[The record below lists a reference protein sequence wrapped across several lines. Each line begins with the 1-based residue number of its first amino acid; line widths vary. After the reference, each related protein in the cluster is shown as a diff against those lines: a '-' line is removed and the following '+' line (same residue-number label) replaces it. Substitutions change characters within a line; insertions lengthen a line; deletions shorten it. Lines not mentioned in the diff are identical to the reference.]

1 MIGDSPFEL
10 NIDKLSIEKVCNNH
24 KNKNKNNP
32 KEFLLNWIS
41 CINTS
46 ITISTDMTSNDYK
59 DSILELAKLCI
70 YKEIISN
77 NEPISDTVHKLLIDE
92 NNSEEFKDLIS
103 KKVYNLY
110 LKLENIQS
118 VHVDIQEY
126 FKRHISAEYINMY
139 INYIQD
145 NSEINQEINTDLQD
159 ISTYYL
165 MNIEESAY
173 ELSDLY
179 TKTENNKVL
188 IEFSTEYII
197 KNLSS
202 IREASNY
209 IRKAESEGVDI
220 ITINNNL
227 LSIIPKEYLK
237 LLSTITINN
246 TSIYEERKLSS
257 FIHNTMEKI
266 LNMEELTD
274 PEQKLSKVDNLQYNM
289 RNITDNFYIS
299 LSNIVNDSNPSI
311 VQDVIELV
319 NTYSNDQI
327 SEFNKSIQDI
337 NERTGTLIK
346 NKNQKREELIKIE
359 SGVEYNIQNTT
370 KLNEINEINSKI
382 SKLNDLK
389 DIISICKSNW
399 ESEISI
405 LNKEISGFKT
415 NPSNMYTSQTNYIIN
430 SIKAYKNKIIQS
442 KSNIFTYLF
451 GNSIKYYVN
460 IIQVTAIVL
469 FICIYICVAYFLLN
483 SNVYV

>member
-1 MIGDSPFEL
+1 MIGSSPFEL
-10 NIDKLSIEKVCNNH
+10 TIDKLSIEKVYNND
-24 KNKNKNNP
+24 KNKYKNNP

-41 CINTS
+41 CINRS
-46 ITISTDMTSNDYK
+46 ITVSSDMLSNDEK
-59 DSILELAKLCI
+59 NTVLELAKLYV

-92 NNSEEFKDLIS
+92 NTSEEFKNLIS
-103 KKVYNLY
+103 AKVYDLY

-118 VHVDIQEY
+118 VYINVQEY

-145 NSEINQEINTDLQD
+145 NSEINQDINTDLQD

-165 MNIEESAY
+165 MNIEESVY

-179 TKTENNKVL
+179 TKSENNKVL
-188 IEFSTEYII
+188 IECGTEYII

-202 IREASNY
+202 IKEASNY

-220 ITINNNL
+220 STINTNL
-227 LSIIPKEYLK
+227 ISIIPKEYLK
-237 LLSTITINN
+237 LLSTIITNN

-274 PEQKLSKVDNLQYNM
+274 PEQKLSQLDNLQYNM
-289 RNITDNFYIS
+289 RSITDNFYIS

-311 VQDVIELV
+311 VQDIIELV

-327 SEFNKSIQDI
+327 SEFNKSIQD
-337 NERTGTLIK
+337 TDKKTQALIK
-346 NKNQKREELIKIE
+346 HKNQMREELIKIQ
-359 SGVEYNIQNTT
+359 SDIQYNIHNNT
-370 KLNEINEINSKI
+370 KSNEINAIKSEISE
-382 SKLNDLK
+382 LNKLK
-389 DIISICKSNW
+389 DIISICKSKW

-405 LNKEISGFKT
+405 LNKELSGFKT

-442 KSNIFTYLF
+442 KSNIFTFLF
-451 GNSIKYYVN
+451 KHDVRYTD
-460 IIQVTAIVL
+460 IIQVIVIIL
-469 FICIYICVAYFLLN
+469 FICLYMCIVYLLLN
-483 SNVYV
+483 SKVYT